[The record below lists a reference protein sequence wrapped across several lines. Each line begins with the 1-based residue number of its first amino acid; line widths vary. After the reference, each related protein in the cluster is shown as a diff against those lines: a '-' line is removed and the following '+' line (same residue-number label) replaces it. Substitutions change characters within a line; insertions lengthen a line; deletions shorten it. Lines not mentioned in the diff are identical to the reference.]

1 MVSLEKWEGS
11 ELGRLERR
19 GEGVGNCVS
28 PRFHFFVS
36 NVNEQNER
44 AG

>member
-11 ELGRLERR
+11 ELGRLERW
-19 GEGVGNCVS
+19 GEGVVNCVS